1 MVNFLKETEEALKE
15 NGHTF
20 DDVRWI
26 GTIGCAGFDEEE
38 TMPVDLFI
46 KNADFEYDNS
56 YGGVEINSCL
66 VVVGDD
72 WYLERHEYDG
82 SEWWEYKK
90 VPIMPTETTERNIIL
105 PRRWRDE

>member
-20 DDVRWI
+20 DDVRWV
-26 GTIGCAGFDEEE
+26 GTIGSDGSV
-38 TMPVDLFI
+38 TIPIGLF
-46 KNADFEYDNS
+46 KKYADFEYDNG
-56 YGGVEINSCL
+56 YGGIEINENL
-66 VVVGDD
+66 LIVGDD

-90 VPIMPTETTERNIIL
+90 VLIMPTETTERNIIL
-105 PRRWRDE
+105 PKWWRDE